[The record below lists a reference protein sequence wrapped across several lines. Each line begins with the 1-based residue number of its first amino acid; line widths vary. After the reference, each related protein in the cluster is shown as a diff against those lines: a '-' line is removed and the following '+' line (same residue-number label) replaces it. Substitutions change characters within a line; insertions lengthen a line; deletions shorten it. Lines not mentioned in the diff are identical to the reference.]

1 MPLVRIVSS
10 APRPNEDSVRQLL
23 GNLSRLLS
31 REFDKPEQ
39 WVMTCLEAP
48 AAMSFGGTFDPACY
62 VEVKNIGT
70 MSPELARRVTAEV
83 SRELAE
89 HLGVPTRRIYVE
101 LADAEAHLW
110 GFDGD
115 TFG

>member
-1 MPLVRIVSS
+1 MPGYTRSGEEDPQTTTARS
-10 APRPNEDSVRQLL
+10 PGRAP
-23 GNLSRLLS
+23 
-31 REFDKPEQ
+31 
-39 WVMTCLEAP
+39 
-48 AAMSFGGTFDPACY
+48 CY